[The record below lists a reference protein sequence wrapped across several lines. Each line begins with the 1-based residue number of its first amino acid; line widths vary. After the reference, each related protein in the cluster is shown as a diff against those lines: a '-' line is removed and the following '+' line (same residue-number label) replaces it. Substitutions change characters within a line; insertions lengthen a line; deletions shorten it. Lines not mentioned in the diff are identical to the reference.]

1 MRSGEWRATSLLA
14 KGGVH
19 GASDYI
25 SDTDATSDIDNFFD
39 KHPTLE
45 EQVEQKLRALPAK
58 AAPAK
63 AAPAQAK
70 KSEVEALRSQFA
82 EIISAPSK
90 AAPAKKQVATGKL
103 AAVDRALEKEEQKV
117 EELKKQR
124 AILQSKSG
132 KAKVMQQQLRWR
144 TYPPGGGATSY
155 AKTMSDDTKGSKECL
170 PPNVMINGKCSK
182 KSYLTLT
189 GEEKAAALKALRKNA
204 YYRYKWFTRWHKSGE
219 KHHYRVVP
227 LRYPHESGS
236 DFGDNYVGLDCGQ
249 PDCRYKYLQDKMVND
264 DGTYPHARI
273 PKLIRPFTGDGMDIR
288 YPMRPQ
294 KLKQGIKIA
303 NEGAIDKMVGSFFK
317 SQKIGYQR
325 YVALSSEPSPQN
337 PRPRDGFFSGGC
349 TQRGS
354 SVPRARGSE

>member
-45 EQVEQKLRALPAK
+45 EQVEQKLRAL
-58 AAPAK
+58 PAK